1 MKLKSPFLL
10 IILLTMQSS
19 FAVNNDT
26 GIMDEHIQ
34 YWMKV
39 LETHP
44 LILIRKQAARH
55 LGNMQNNLAIP
66 SLIKGLAD
74 MSEEVKMQSAYSLG
88 RLGDPAALRPLY
100 ELIESGGTAQVQS
113 AARNA
118 IDKINSHEEFKHQQ
132 KQKLKELEL
141 KESN

>member
-10 IILLTMQSS
+10 ILLLTIQSS
-19 FAVNNDT
+19 FAVNTDT

>member
-1 MKLKSPFLL
+1 MKLKLLFLL
-10 IILLTMQSS
+10 ILLLTMQSS
-19 FAVNNDT
+19 FAVNTDT

-100 ELIESGGTAQVQS
+100 ELIELGGTAQVQS

>member
-1 MKLKSPFLL
+1 MKLKLLFIMIFLS
-10 IILLTMQSS
+10 TVQSS
-19 FAVNNDT
+19 FAVNTDA
-26 GIMDEHIQ
+26 GLMDEHMQ

-55 LGNMQNNLAIP
+55 LGNMQNSLAIP

-74 MSEEVKMQSAYSLG
+74 TSEEVKMQSAYSLG

-118 IDKINSHEEFKHQQ
+118 IDKINLHEEFKHQQ
-132 KQKLKELEL
+132 KQKLKEFEL
-141 KESN
+141 RESN